1 MYSAELGSYRKWA
14 VAPLVR
20 PMAKFA
26 MLDMVAAVDV
36 ETPVAPSVMLMLLLL
51 MRRRML
57 LLLMM
62 MMRISEAIEGTR
74 GPNYIDMLP
83 SWRTRP
89 AMLTG

>member
-26 MLDMVAAVDV
+26 MLNMVAAVDV

-51 MRRRML
+51 LLLLMRRRML
-57 LLLMM
+57 LLLM

-83 SWRTRP
+83 S
-89 AMLTG
+89 